1 MCYSGTRTFMGLQQ
15 PEYGRFQ
22 GIPLEALGLL
32 GLLVPYQNKLLRCN
46 LQVPATT
53 VILDVLQCAML
64 TYNQTLDRDM
74 CMTGP

>member
-1 MCYSGTRTFMGLQQ
+1 MCYSGTRTCMVLTVARSGC
-15 PEYGRFQ
+15 FQ
-22 GIPLEALGLL
+22 GIPLETL

-64 TYNQTLDRDM
+64 TYNQTLDGTM